1 MTVLDVLQAFYLD
14 YFNNYLTVG
23 AIAEAHGLTDAQ
35 ALTLINTGREVH
47 EARVLTHAKEGT
59 QS

>member
-1 MTVLDVLQAFYLD
+1 MKVLDVLQAFYLD

-23 AIAEAHGLTDAQ
+23 AIAEAHGLTETQ
-35 ALTLINTGREVH
+35 AAVLIRVGREVH
-47 EARVLTHAKEGT
+47 EACVLTHAKEGT